1 MYVEES
7 NKGTFRNVDKLS
19 IVLVENPITKEL
31 CFLVT
36 NNYEGGADRQGFTCK
51 EITFDGVK
59 FTAKE

>member
-7 NKGTFRNVDKLS
+7 KKATFRNVDKLS
-19 IVLVENPITKEL
+19 IALVENPITKEL

-36 NNYEGGADRQGFTCK
+36 NNYEGGAYKQGFTCK

-59 FTAKE
+59 FTAAE